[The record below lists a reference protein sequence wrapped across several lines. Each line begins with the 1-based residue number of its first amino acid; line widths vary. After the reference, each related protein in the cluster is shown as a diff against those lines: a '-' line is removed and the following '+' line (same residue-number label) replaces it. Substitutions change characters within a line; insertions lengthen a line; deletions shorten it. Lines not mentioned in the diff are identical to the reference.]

1 MSAHDNPAATRLAQV
16 APESTPPKRDRT
28 LAAIVVLAVIALA
41 GTITLLPST
50 EEKAAGLIA
59 DERYDDAIELL
70 VGLED
75 QRELNAYEGFMLVK
89 LYLLAEQ
96 PHQAVLALEKEAAL
110 RSDNA
115 WALHQLVD
123 LYRAERDFAGEAS
136 ALRRLYDA
144 GAANDAFGRLYTL
157 YRLLGDVEGEASLL
171 EQAIAAGQASEFH
184 ARRLAYLKSRATSLE
199 PSALW
204 TAASGTFAG
213 FAPNPS
219 VQVLASSALAPPMPP
234 IAVE

>member
-1 MSAHDNPAATRLAQV
+1 MSDHDNRSPRVSAQV
-16 APESTPPKRDRT
+16 APEAARRPDRT

-89 LYLLAEQ
+89 LYLLADQ
-96 PHQAVLALEKEAAL
+96 PHQAVQALEKEAAL

-123 LYRAERDFAGEAS
+123 IYRAERNFVGEAS

-144 GAANDAFGRLYTL
+144 GAADDAFGRLYTL
-157 YRLLGDVEGEASLL
+157 YRLIGDAEGEASLL
-171 EQAIAAGQASEFH
+171 EQAIAAGQAGEFY
-184 ARRLAYLKSRATSLE
+184 AERLAYLRSRATLAE

-204 TAASGTFAG
+204 TAASGAFAG
-213 FAPNPS
+213 VAHNLS

>member
-1 MSAHDNPAATRLAQV
+1 MSDHGSRSPAGVAQV
-16 APESTPPKRDRT
+16 APESAARRPDRT
-28 LAAIVVLAVIALA
+28 LAAIVVLALIALA
-41 GTITLLPST
+41 GTITLLPGT

-70 VGLED
+70 VSLED

-89 LYLLAEQ
+89 LYLLVDQ
-96 PHQAVLALEKEAAL
+96 PHKAVLALEKEAAL

-144 GAANDAFGRLYTL
+144 GVADDAFERLYTL

-171 EQAIAAGQASEFH
+171 EQAIVAGQGSEIH
-184 ARRLAYLKSRATSLE
+184 AKRLAHLKSPATS
-199 PSALW
+199 PKHAAVW
-204 TAASGTFAG
+204 TASSGTFAG
-213 FAPNPS
+213 FAPDPS
-219 VQVLASSALAPPMPP
+219 VQALTSSKLAPPMPP